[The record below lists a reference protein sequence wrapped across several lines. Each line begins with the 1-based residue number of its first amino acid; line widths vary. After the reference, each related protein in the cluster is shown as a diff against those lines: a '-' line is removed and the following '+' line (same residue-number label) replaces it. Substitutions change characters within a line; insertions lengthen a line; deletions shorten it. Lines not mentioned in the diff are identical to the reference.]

1 MAKTQTIRARVE
13 PPLKRDVEA
22 IFKKIGINPSEAI
35 TMFLAQVK
43 LHQGMPFPV
52 RVAAGKGKAKG
63 KAKGKRR

>member
-13 PPLKRDVEA
+13 PPLKREVEA

-52 RVAAGKGKAKG
+52 RVAGKGKAKG